1 MLLNVN
7 SDTRKKRTFVVFVLD
22 DLFKAEITS
31 LFFGL
36 LEALRPILQ
45 LRYINDNIG
54 ITT

>member
-1 MLLNVN
+1 MLLSMN
-7 SDTRKKRTFVVFVLD
+7 SNTRKKRTFVVFVLD
-22 DLFKAEITS
+22 DFFKAETTS
-31 LFFGL
+31 LFFCL